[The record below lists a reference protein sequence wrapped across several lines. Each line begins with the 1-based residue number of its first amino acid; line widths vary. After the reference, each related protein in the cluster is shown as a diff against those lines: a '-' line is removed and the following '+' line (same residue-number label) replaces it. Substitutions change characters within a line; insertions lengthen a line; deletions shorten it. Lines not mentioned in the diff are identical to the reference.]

1 LNKRAES
8 FDQARNYAFFL
19 LKFRLRGENELVQRL
34 QLKKIPEETIKEVI
48 SFLKEKRFID
58 DNVFA
63 KAWIDSRLKRPLGLR
78 RIKQELRQKG
88 VDKEIIEAQ
97 TAKVKDYSEVET
109 VLDLAKARLNRLKG
123 IDQLS
128 AKRRVYAFLLRRGF
142 SPEIVIDTLN
152 QLCTPFFQK
161 SRGAF

>member
-1 LNKRAES
+1 LNKRTES
-8 FDQARNYAFFL
+8 FAKARDYAFFL
-19 LKFRLRGENELVQRL
+19 LKFRLRSENELAGRL
-34 QLKKIPEETIKEVI
+34 KLKKIPAETIKEVV

-63 KAWIDSRLKRPLGLR
+63 RAWINSRLKKPLGLR

-97 TAKVKDYSEVET
+97 TAKLEDYSEGKT
-109 VLDLAKARLNRLKG
+109 VLDLAKGRLNRLKAAEPVV
-123 IDQLS
+123 

-142 SPEIVIDTLN
+142 SPEVVIDTLN
-152 QLCTPFFQK
+152 QLCTQHT
-161 SRGAF
+161 